1 MPATPA
7 TPSFALPVPV
17 ATTVAPPDLTDS
29 TLLDV
34 DPDAQMSLGAVEV
47 DSRSDVVYATVELP
61 GGARR
66 ELKVDV
72 LRPTGDERLPLVV
85 FLPGGAF
92 LRCNK
97 AMAFE
102 ARRHVAESGFVV
114 ASVEYRVTSDG
125 ATFYDSVRDVRAAL
139 AHLRSHADDFGIDPG
154 AVALWGESAG
164 GHVAALTGVTDGRPE
179 FSDASDPAAPGRVRA
194 VIDAYGSSELSAI
207 ADDFD
212 EAARLRYR
220 QEATHFSAYLGRP
233 GAPFPEIPE
242 TVRAADP
249 ATYATASAPPFLF
262 LHGSEDMLVSP
273 SQTQHVHQALRAA
286 GADSTRYV
294 LKGANH
300 GDVGFLGHP
309 GTGLPWTSATT
320 MGVVTGFLHRRLDR
334 ADVTGR

>member
-7 TPSFALPVPV
+7 KPSFALPVPV
-17 ATTVAPPDLTDS
+17 ATSIAPPDLTDS

-34 DPDAQMSLGAVEV
+34 DPDAQMSLDTVAV
-47 DSRSDVVYATVELP
+47 DSRSDVVYATAELP

-66 ELKVDV
+66 ELKADV
-72 LRPTGDERLPLVV
+72 LRPSGDERLPLVV
-85 FLPGGAF
+85 YLPGGAF

-102 ARRHVAESGFVV
+102 ARQHVAESGFVV

-125 ATFYDSVRDVRAAL
+125 ATFHDSVRDVRAAL
-139 AHLRSHADDFGIDPG
+139 AYLRSYADDFGIDPR

-164 GHVAALTGVTDGRPE
+164 GHVAALTGVTDGLPE
-179 FSDASDPAAPGRVRA
+179 FSDASDPARPGQLRA

-207 ADDFD
+207 AADFD
-212 EAARLRYR
+212 EAARLHYQR
-220 QEATHFSAYLGRP
+220 EATHFSAYLGRP
-233 GAPFPEIPE
+233 GAPFPEIPDA
-242 TVRAADP
+242 VRAADP

-309 GTGLPWTSATT
+309 GTGLPWTSAAT
-320 MGVVTGFLHRRLDR
+320 MGVITGFLHSRLDATER
-334 ADVTGR
+334 

>member
-7 TPSFALPVPV
+7 QPSFALPVPV

-34 DPDAQMSLGAVEV
+34 DPDAQMSLGAVAL

-61 GGARR
+61 DGARR
-66 ELKVDV
+66 ELRLDA

-97 AMAFE
+97 AMALE

-114 ASVEYRVTSDG
+114 ASVEYRVTPDG
-125 ATFYDSVRDVRAAL
+125 ATFHDSVRDVRAAL
-139 AHLRSHADDFGIDPG
+139 AYLRSYADDFGIDAG

-164 GHVAALTGVTDGRPE
+164 GHVAALTGVTDGLPE
-179 FSDASDPAAPGRVRA
+179 FSDAAVLQGQVRA

-212 EAARLRYR
+212 EAARLHYR
-220 QEATHFSAYLGRP
+220 HRATQFSAYLGRP
-233 GAPFPEIPE
+233 GAPFPEIPDA
-242 TVRAADP
+242 VRAADP
-249 ATYATASAPPFLF
+249 AAYATASVPPFLF

-309 GTGLPWTSATT
+309 GTGLPWTSAAA
-320 MGVVTGFLHRRLDR
+320 MGVITGFLHRRLDATER
-334 ADVTGR
+334 

>member
-1 MPATPA
+1 MPA
-7 TPSFALPVPV
+7 SFSLPVPV
-17 ATTVAPPDLTDS
+17 ATSIAPPDLADS

-34 DPDAQMSLGAVEV
+34 DPDAQMSLGAVAV
-47 DSRSDVVYATVELP
+47 DSRGDVTYATVELP

-72 LRPTGDERLPLVV
+72 LRPADGQRLPLVV
-85 FLPGGAF
+85 HLPGGAF

-114 ASVEYRVTSDG
+114 ASVEYRVAPDG
-125 ATFYDSVRDVRAAL
+125 ATFHDSVRDVRAAL
-139 AHLRSHADDFGIDPG
+139 AYLRSHADDFGIDPG

-164 GHVAALTGVTDGRPE
+164 GHLAALTGVTDGLPG
-179 FSDASDPAAPGRVRA
+179 FSDVSDPTPPAQVQA

-212 EAARLRYR
+212 EAARLHYR
-220 QEATHFSAYLGRP
+220 REATHFSAYLGRP
-233 GAPFPEIPE
+233 GAPFPEIPDA
-242 TVRAADP
+242 VRAADP
-249 ATYATASAPPFLF
+249 ATHATASAPPFLL

-273 SQTQHVHQALRAA
+273 SQTQHVHQALLAA

-294 LKGANH
+294 VNGANH
-300 GDVGFLGHP
+300 GDVAFLGRT
-309 GTGLPWTSATT
+309 GTGLPWTSAAI
-320 MGVVTGFLHRRLDR
+320 MAVITGFLHSRLDR
-334 ADVTGR
+334 ADAAKR

>member
-1 MPATPA
+1 MPAK
-7 TPSFALPVPV
+7 PSFALPVPV
-17 ATTVAPPDLTDS
+17 ATGIAPPDLADS

-34 DPDAQMSLGAVEV
+34 DPDAQMSLGAVAV
-47 DSRSDVVYATVELP
+47 DSRGDVVYATVELP

-66 ELKVDV
+66 ELKLDV
-72 LRPTGDERLPLVV
+72 LRPAGDERLPLVV
-85 FLPGGAF
+85 YLPGGAF

-125 ATFYDSVRDVRAAL
+125 VAFHDSVRDVRAAL
-139 AHLRSHADDFGIDPG
+139 AYLRSYADDFGIDPG

-164 GHVAALTGVTDGRPE
+164 GHVAALTGVTDGLPE
-179 FSDASDPAAPGRVRA
+179 FSDASDPASPGQVRA

-207 ADDFD
+207 AADFD
-212 EAARLRYR
+212 EAAQLHYR
-220 QEATHFSAYLGRP
+220 HRATHFSAYLGSP
-233 GAPFPEIPE
+233 GSPFPEIPDA
-242 TVRAADP
+242 VRAADP

-262 LHGSEDMLVSP
+262 LHGTEDMLVSP
-273 SQTQHVHQALRAA
+273 SQTQRVHQALRAA
-286 GADSTRYV
+286 GAESTRYV

-320 MGVVTGFLHRRLDR
+320 MGIVTGFLHHRLDATER
-334 ADVTGR
+334 